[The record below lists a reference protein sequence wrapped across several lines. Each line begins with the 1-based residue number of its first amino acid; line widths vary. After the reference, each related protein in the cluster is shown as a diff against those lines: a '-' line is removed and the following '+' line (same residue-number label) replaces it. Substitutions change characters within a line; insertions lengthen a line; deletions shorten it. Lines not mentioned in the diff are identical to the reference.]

1 MTKDKIKKVDFDTVA
16 LSDDGRALVII
27 DQTLLPGEMK
37 FIRLSEQR
45 DIREAIYR
53 LQVRGAPAIGVAAA
67 IGIYLA
73 ALEISEN
80 VSEEDTFFEK
90 LSEAKIYLQEARP
103 TAVNLRWALDRM
115 YDFALSKKGLGPEVI
130 AAQMKGEALAI
141 RDEESKSA
149 AKSENTVCV
158 C

>member
-1 MTKDKIKKVDFDTVA
+1 MTKDKIKKLDFDTVA

-67 IGIYLA
+67 IGIYPGGA
-73 ALEISEN
+73 G
-80 VSEEDTFFEK
+80 
-90 LSEAKIYLQEARP
+90 
-103 TAVNLRWALDRM
+103 
-115 YDFALSKKGLGPEVI
+115 DF
-130 AAQMKGEALAI
+130 GE
-141 RDEESKSA
+141 
-149 AKSENTVCV
+149 CF
-158 C
+158 

>member
-1 MTKDKIKKVDFDTVA
+1 MTKDKIKKMDFDTVA

-90 LSEAKIYLQEARP
+90 LSEAKNISSGGETYGGQSEMGSGPDVRFRSEQKRA
-103 TAVNLRWALDRM
+103 
-115 YDFALSKKGLGPEVI
+115 GPEVI
-130 AAQMKGEALAI
+130 AAQ
-141 RDEESKSA
+141 
-149 AKSENTVCV
+149 
-158 C
+158 